1 MVSPA
6 RRRDA
11 ANYLVRR
18 FKISER
24 RACQLVELNRSTK
37 RYQPL
42 TPEAEVEIVKAM
54 NDLAAKHPRWGYR
67 NVTKLMRVQGFA
79 VNEKHVERHWR

>member
-6 RRRDA
+6 QQADA

-18 FKISER
+18 FKVSER
-24 RACQLVELNRSTK
+24 RACQLVGLHRSTK

-42 TPEAEVEIVKAM
+42 TPEAEVDIVKAM
-54 NDLAAKHPRWGYR
+54 NDLRGEAPALGISHRHQADARPRAGR
-67 NVTKLMRVQGFA
+67 ST
-79 VNEKHVERHWR
+79 